1 MSKWTEHVKGEA
13 KRLNTTYGCA
23 LSLPEVKESY
33 YAKNPDVVKRPSVK
47 KTPKA
52 SKSQWANFVRS
63 EAARLGISYGCALLV
78 PEVKLNYKKKFQ
90 PNRKMR
96 IAVNKKLPESLH
108 GLYGE
113 YYEKIIGKKVKPEI
127 KLEDVEIE
135 EPDYKGEVALED
147 IENEEL
153 EEEEEV
159 DEIVEALFDK
169 FIKGR
174 SFFGKEFKSVP
185 RREDI
190 LKWIEGLNIT
200 QLKEVVEILNIS
212 VGRYTDKKIS
222 LSLSKDKMIE
232 KIKEQFHSDKKTGD
246 FFMFLIL
253 IDDGDDFFEKI
264 LSKKE
269 EPKKIESIEDYIEDL
284 FNQRFKGKTYFRK
297 TFKKIPT
304 KNDIFDW
311 LQSLERQELKQV
323 ANAMNSSADNK
334 LEKISLNLSREN
346 MIIKIKEVFKCNKET
361 GSCFDFLNFLDE
373 DKPISLSLK
382 EAIEPKKKKLKGGL
396 IGPAIRRDYSPQIRD
411 LLKKV
416 GDKKITNM
424 EIQRVPIDSGM
435 KILMDTLSLGAYSKT
450 TKKLGYDRVFHLS
463 MIIRLEGLSYPL
475 VVEKNETINIS
486 KRIPPMKRGGARFG
500 IPITMS
506 ISLNEM
512 LENTRKIQGTK
523 MFLYDAFTRN
533 CQMFIRDLLKNS
545 GLLTTRL
552 EEFIMQDAAKIAEG
566 MPWYF
571 SSVAKGLTNLGAQ
584 FNRIIYGKG
593 MF

>member
-1 MSKWTEHVKGEA
+1 
-13 KRLNTTYGCA
+13 
-23 LSLPEVKESY
+23 
-33 YAKNPDVVKRPSVK
+33 
-47 KTPKA
+47 
-52 SKSQWANFVRS
+52 
-63 EAARLGISYGCALLV
+63 
-78 PEVKLNYKKKFQ
+78 
-90 PNRKMR
+90 
-96 IAVNKKLPESLH
+96 
-108 GLYGE
+108 
-113 YYEKIIGKKVKPEI
+113 
-127 KLEDVEIE
+127 
-135 EPDYKGEVALED
+135 
-147 IENEEL
+147 
-153 EEEEEV
+153 
-159 DEIVEALFDK
+159 
-169 FIKGR
+169 
-174 SFFGKEFKSVP
+174 
-185 RREDI
+185 
-190 LKWIEGLNIT
+190 
-200 QLKEVVEILNIS
+200 
-212 VGRYTDKKIS
+212 
-222 LSLSKDKMIE
+222 MIE

-435 KILMDTLSLGAYSKT
+435 KLLMDTLSLGAYSKT

-500 IPITMS
+500 IPITKS
-506 ISLNEM
+506 ISLNEL
-512 LENTRKIQGTK
+512 LENTRKIQGTN